1 MKAYTSSSSSR
12 AMSVARDALESS
24 TTSPAWSGGIAGSV
38 GLWGCEV
45 MKLLR
50 EQIPAEKIGG
60 VRALH
65 VRPRVD
71 DHVPGAGRGRVG
83 GVDGRFRVGMALAVG
98 RHSVQADGDAPP
110 RLAAAEVNVRD
121 VLRVGLEAADD
132 HVDRHTPLLDDQ
144 GGRAGGGGVDSG
156 ELEAEPAR

>member
-38 GLWGCEV
+38 GLWGFEV

-50 EQIPAEKIGG
+50 EQIPAEQIGG
-60 VRALH
+60 VRPLH
-65 VRPRVD
+65 VRHLVR
-71 DHVPGAGRGRVG
+71 
-83 GVDGRFRVGMALAVG
+83 GVDGRFRVGIALAVG
-98 RHSVQADGDAPP
+98 RHSVQADSDAPP

-121 VLRVGLEAADD
+121 VLRVGLKAADD

-144 GGRAGGGGVDSG
+144 GGRAGGGGVDPG